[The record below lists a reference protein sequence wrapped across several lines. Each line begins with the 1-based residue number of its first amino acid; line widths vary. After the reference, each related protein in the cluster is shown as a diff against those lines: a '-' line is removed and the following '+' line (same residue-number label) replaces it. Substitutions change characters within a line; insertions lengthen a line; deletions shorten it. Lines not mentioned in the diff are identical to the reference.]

1 MVRTAFISVVALS
14 ASANAFLA
22 PVPGISLKGIP
33 RASGP
38 TQMVTSPGVSTT
50 PAVASPADG
59 GKMVSSEEKY
69 TATLK
74 KMEADSL
81 ADLEKAFDETAKK
94 AKEAS
99 DKIWGDLEA
108 EFAEDEA

>member
-14 ASANAFLA
+14 ASANAFFAPITGTSLA
-22 PVPGISLKGIP
+22 MP
-33 RASGP
+33 RVSGP
-38 TQMVTSPGVSTT
+38 MQMVTSPGVSTT
-50 PAVASPADG
+50 PAVASPAG
-59 GKMVSSEEKY
+59 GGNMVSSEEAY

-74 KMEADSL
+74 KMEAESI